1 MTHRSLLFCVFT
13 SVLCLLVAS
22 CGRMSDVGIYV
33 IKADQLADDAILL
46 EDAITLAGDGLPDE
60 LRPGFT
66 RAVADLRYLAGEI
79 KRLAAL
85 NDFETADLTR
95 LSRYY
100 ERVRGDVRFIRGL
113 VYDAPDFT
121 VWNTLT
127 PYDQLQLEDWYNRA
141 AALDGYIQALI
152 NGPATADYVQTTAR
166 MAAYATLAAR
176 LALVVLPQLI
186 ENGAS

>member
-1 MTHRSLLFCVFT
+1 MIDRALRFFLLT
-13 SVLCLLVAS
+13 TTLCLLAS
-22 CGRMSDVGIYV
+22 CGKMADVGIYV

-79 KRLAAL
+79 KRLAAM

-100 ERVRGDVRFIRGL
+100 ERVRNDVRFLRGL
-113 VYDAPDFT
+113 IYDAPDFT

-141 AALDGYIQALI
+141 AALDGDIQALI
-152 NGPATADYVQTTAR
+152 TGPATADYIETTAR

-186 ENGAS
+186 DGAS